1 MQKNGLW
8 ETAADSRIKLQIRKV
23 NAQNRRGKGDS
34 MKRKRLLND
43 NWEFVKTPYGTD
55 LEGLSAWG
63 KDFTHVDIPHDW
75 LIYDTERLYETGT
88 GWYRRHLEIAE
99 ADDMVRLLRFDGVY
113 MDSRVYVNGQLAGE
127 WKYGYST
134 FEFDITR
141 YLQAG
146 DNVIM
151 VRVDHH
157 EPNSRWYSGAGIY
170 RNVWLKT
177 VPAVHFAS
185 DGIYVA
191 AKRQGENFLVEIEAE
206 VAGGNGGAQAGKMAG
221 NGAAGDVG
229 SGQAG
234 GSAGEAGSSATARI
248 WRGGKPVKEGKLTRE
263 AGSALLKGTI
273 LVESPELWDAEN
285 PNLYE
290 LELELDNGDVEK
302 MVFGFREFVFSPEK
316 GFIANGKQV
325 KLHGVCEHHD
335 LGSLGA
341 AFNKAAM
348 RRKLVTL
355 KKMGVNAIRTS
366 HNMPAPEF
374 MELADEMGFYV
385 DSEAFDMWEESKTEY
400 DYARFFPEWA
410 AKDVASW
417 IRRDRNHPSV
427 IMWSIGNEIHD
438 TNVARGLEVTKMLT
452 GYVKEHDPKGNA
464 MVTIGSNY
472 MPWEGAQNC
481 ADVVKLAGYNY
492 SERYYDAHHE
502 AHPDW
507 VIYGSETSSAVQS
520 RGVYHFPLSQPILT
534 EDDEQCSSIG
544 NSRPSWAGKSVEF
557 CIYADRDR
565 EFAAGQFLWTGHDYI
580 GEPTPY
586 HTKNSY
592 FGQIDTAGF
601 PKDTYFMYQAEWT
614 DYKKAPMVHLL
625 PYWDFNPGQLID
637 VRVCSN
643 APAVEVF
650 VNERSLGRVEIDHA
664 HGKELFP
671 SFQVP
676 YEAGSIRAV
685 AYDENGTV
693 IAEDIHKSFKDPAR
707 ITLKADKAEM
717 KADGEDLV
725 FVEIGMADE
734 DGNPVENAM
743 DYVEVSVTGA
753 GRLIGLD
760 NGDST
765 DYDQYKG
772 TVRKLFNGK
781 LLAVIGAKNEAG
793 EVTVTVRPIQEGHI
807 LAETLKLNAVEAEV
821 REGVSADEENGRTAL
836 VTGAS
841 GIVPV
846 RKIEIVSENG
856 QKFNADKKDIVVGAY
871 LYPAGAEQKVTFS
884 VVNDMGIKSNLAE
897 VEMLAHVSDSVA
909 GSLGAGTHSCSL
921 AAACCVHAKG
931 DGAFKLRAC
940 VDNGTGTIKLI
951 SQLEFTAEGL
961 GEAYLNP
968 YEFVTG
974 ALYNCAVGDVG
985 GFSEKSVATAQ
996 EGVSE
1001 VGYRGLDFGEYGSDE
1016 ITLPIFTQND
1026 DPHYLQIWEGM
1037 PEDEGSEMLADVVYQ
1052 KPSIWN
1058 VYQPETYKL
1067 KRRVKGVTTICLVA
1081 KNQRYFI
1088 KGFTF
1093 TKLQKAYEKLQ
1104 AAEYNK
1110 IYGDT
1115 FTVTP
1120 DAVEGIGNNV
1130 SLEFENMDFGE
1141 KGCRQITI
1149 CGRSTLPV
1157 NSIHIRFFYED
1168 GESVNQLVEFAQSKE
1183 YKEVTFPL
1191 ESCKGSCRVGF
1202 IFLPGC
1208 DFDFKWFQFS

>member
-1 MQKNGLW
+1 MPKALSESPIRLQFRKGSVQAVRANG
-8 ETAADSRIKLQIRKV
+8 EGMD
-23 NAQNRRGKGDS
+23 
-34 MKRKRLLND
+34 RKRLLND
-43 NWEFVKTPYGTD
+43 KWEFVKTPYGTE
-55 LEGLSAWG
+55 LTALSAWEE
-63 KDFTHVDIPHDW
+63 DFEQVDIPHDW

-88 GWYRRHLEIAE
+88 GWYRRHLEMTA
-99 ADDMVRLLRFDGVY
+99 ADGFVRLLRFDGVY
-113 MDSRVYVNGQLAGE
+113 MDSKVYINGQLVGE

-134 FEFDITR
+134 FELDITK

-177 VPAVHFAS
+177 VPAVHFTS

-191 AKRQGENFLVEIEAE
+191 TRRQGEDFVVEIEAE
-206 VAGGNGGAQAGKMAG
+206 VAGEADGAQGEKPAE
-221 NGAAGDVG
+221 NGSQQGEEPA
-229 SGQAG
+229 GQAG
-234 GSAGEAGSSATARI
+234 SFAKVRI
-248 WRGGKPVKEGKLTRE
+248 WQEGKLVKEGRLAKE
-263 AGSALLKGTI
+263 AGNALLKGTVP
-273 LVESPELWDAEN
+273 VERPKLWDAEN

-290 LELELDNGDVEK
+290 LELELSNGDIEK
-302 MVFGFREFVFSPEK
+302 TVFGFREFVFSPKK

-341 AFNKAAM
+341 AFNKTAM
-348 RRKLVTL
+348 RRKLLTL
-355 KKMGVNAIRTS
+355 KKMGVNAVRTS

-438 TNVARGLEVTKMLT
+438 TNVARGLEVAKMLT
-452 GYVKEHDPKGNA
+452 DYVKEHDPKGNA

-472 MPWEGAQNC
+472 MPWEGAQQC

-492 SERYYDAHHE
+492 LERYYDEQHE

-507 VIYGSETSSAVQS
+507 IIYGSETSSAVQS
-520 RGVYHFPLSQPILT
+520 RGVYHFPLAQPILT
-534 EDDEQCSSIG
+534 EDDEQCSALG

-557 CIYADRDR
+557 CICADRDR
-565 EFAAGQFLWTGHDYI
+565 EYAAGQFLWTGHDYI

-601 PKDTYFMYQAEWT
+601 PKDTYYMYQAEWT

-625 PYWDFNPGQLID
+625 PYWDFNEGQLID
-637 VRVCSN
+637 IRVCSN
-643 APAVEVF
+643 APEAEVF
-650 VNERSLGRVEIDHA
+650 VNEKSLGRVRIDHA
-664 HGKELFP
+664 HGEVLFP

-676 YEAGSIRAV
+676 YEAGCIRAA
-685 AYDENGTV
+685 AYDENGAV

-707 ITLKADKAEM
+707 ITLRADKSEL

-734 DGNPVENAM
+734 EGNPVENAM
-743 DYVEVSVTGA
+743 DYVEVNVTGA
-753 GRLIGLD
+753 GRLVGLD

-765 DYDQYKG
+765 DYDPYKG
-772 TVRKLFNGK
+772 TIRKLFNGK
-781 LLAVIGAKNEAG
+781 LLAIIGAKCEAG
-793 EVTVTVRPIQEGHI
+793 EITVTVRSMEEGRVQ
-807 LAETLKLNAVEAEV
+807 AETLFLKAVEANA
-821 REGVSADEENGRTAL
+821 REGVSALMENSPMKL

-841 GIVPV
+841 GITPV
-846 RKIEIVSENG
+846 RRIALVSGDG
-856 QKFNADKKDIVVGAY
+856 QKFNEDKRDIVVGAY
-871 LYPAGAEQKVTFS
+871 LYPAGAEQKITFS
-884 VVNDMGIKSNLAE
+884 VVNDMGIQSNLAE
-897 VEMLAHVSDSVA
+897 VELLDGIPDRAEGKFA
-909 GSLGAGTHSCSL
+909 AGTDDL
-921 AAACCVHAKG
+921 TAEGLRRPAACCRVHAKG
-931 DGAFKLRAC
+931 DGDFKLRAS

-961 GEAYLNP
+961 GEAYINP
-968 YEFVTG
+968 YKFVTG
-974 ALYNCAVGDVG
+974 ALYNCFAGDVG
-985 GFSEKSVATAQ
+985 GFSEKSVAMAQ

-1001 VGYRGLDFGEYGSDE
+1001 VGYRGLDFGAYGSDE

-1026 DPHYLQIWEGM
+1026 DPHFLQIWEGM
-1037 PEDEGSEMLADVVYQ
+1037 PEEEGSELLADVVYQ

-1093 TKLQKAYEKLQ
+1093 TKLQKAYEKLW
-1104 AAEYNK
+1104 ASEYSR

-1115 FTVTP
+1115 FTV
-1120 DAVEGIGNNV
+1120 AQESVEGIGNNV
-1130 SLEFENMDFGE
+1130 SLEFEDMDFLD
-1141 KGCRQITI
+1141 KGFEQITI
-1149 CGRSTLPV
+1149 CGRSKLPV

-1168 GESVNQLVEFAQSKE
+1168 REPVNQLVEFPHSEE
-1183 YKEVTFPL
+1183 YTERTFPL
-1191 ESCKGSCRVGF
+1191 ESCKGKCRVGF

>member
-1 MQKNGLW
+1 MDRQ
-8 ETAADSRIKLQIRKV
+8 
-23 NAQNRRGKGDS
+23 
-34 MKRKRLLND
+34 RLLND

-55 LEGLSAWG
+55 LEGLAAWG
-63 KDFTHVDIPHDW
+63 KEFRHVDLPHDW

-88 GWYRRHLEIAE
+88 GWYRRHLELAE
-99 ADDMVRLLRFDGVY
+99 ADGMVRLLRFDGVY
-113 MDSRVYVNGQLAGE
+113 MDSEVYINGQPAGE

-134 FEFDITR
+134 FEFDITK

-151 VRVDHH
+151 VRVNHH

-177 VPAVHFAS
+177 VPPVHFAS
-185 DGIYVA
+185 DGIYVTT
-191 AKRQGENFLVEIEAE
+191 KRQGEDFVVEVEAE
-206 VAGGNGGAQAGKMAG
+206 LAGTGTQAGA
-221 NGAAGDVG
+221 AAG
-229 SGQAG
+229 G
-234 GSAGEAGSSATARI
+234 GSAAYAAQEGMPAGGGSAAHAGGQNAGSFATAGIWHDGKRI
-248 WRGGKPVKEGKLTRE
+248 AEGRLTGE
-263 AGSALLKGTI
+263 SGSIALKGTI
-273 LVESPELWDAEN
+273 LVEKPELWDAEN

-290 LELELDNGDVEK
+290 LELELDNGDKEK
-302 MVFGFREFVFSPEK
+302 TVFGFREFVFSPEK
-316 GFIANGKQV
+316 GFLANGKQV

-385 DSEAFDMWEESKTEY
+385 DSEAFDMWEEPKTEY

-438 TNVARGLEVTKMLT
+438 TNTERGAEVAEMLT
-452 GYVKEHDPKGNA
+452 GYVREHDPRGNA

-472 MPWEGAQNC
+472 MPWQGAQKC

-492 SERYYDAHHE
+492 LERYYDEHHE

-507 VIYGSETSSAVQS
+507 IIYGSETSSAVQS
-520 RGVYHFPLSQPILT
+520 RGVYHFPLSQSILT
-534 EDDEQCSSIG
+534 EDDEQCSSLG
-544 NSRPSWAGKSVEF
+544 NSRPSWAGSSVEF
-557 CIYADRDR
+557 CVYMDRDR
-565 EFAAGQFLWTGHDYI
+565 EYEAGQFLWSGHDYI

-625 PYWDFNPGQLID
+625 PYWDFNPGQMID

-643 APAVEVF
+643 APVVEVF
-650 VNERSLGRVEIDHA
+650 VNEKSLGRTEIDHV

-676 YEAGSIRAV
+676 YEAGCIRAV
-685 AYDENGTV
+685 GYDENGVV
-693 IAEDIHKSFKDPAR
+693 IAEDVRKSFGDPAR
-707 ITLKADKAEM
+707 ITLKADKENLQ
-717 KADGEDLV
+717 ADGEDLI
-725 FVEIGMADE
+725 FVEIGMEDE
-734 DGNPVENAM
+734 AGNPVENAM

-772 TVRKLFNGK
+772 TVRKLFNGR
-781 LLAVIGAKNEAG
+781 LLAIVGAKTEAG
-793 EVTVTVRPIQEGHI
+793 EVTVTVRPMQEGKT
-807 LAETLKLNAVEAEV
+807 LPETLRLSAVEAEV
-821 REGVSADEENGRTAL
+821 REGISASEENCRTAL

-841 GIVPV
+841 GVIPV
-846 RKIEIVSENG
+846 RKIEIVSEDG
-856 QKFNADKKDIVVGAY
+856 QKFDADKRDIVVGAY

-897 VEMLAHVSDSVA
+897 VEALESASDRVLGNLGVGTRDLAA
-909 GSLGAGTHSCSL
+909 GGLRRL
-921 AAACCVHAKG
+921 AACCRICAKG
-931 DGAFKLRAC
+931 DGAFKVRAS
-940 VDNGTGTIKLI
+940 VDNGTGTVKLI
-951 SQLEFTAEGL
+951 SQLEFTAEGI
-961 GEAYLNP
+961 GEAYINP
-968 YEFVTG
+968 YEFVAG
-974 ALYNCAVGDVG
+974 ALYNCSIGDVG
-985 GFSEKSVATAQ
+985 GFSEKSVAMAQ
-996 EGVSE
+996 EGVSAA
-1001 VGYRGLDFGEYGSDE
+1001 GYKGLDFGEYGSDE

-1067 KRRVKGVTTICLVA
+1067 KRRVRGVTTICLVT

-1088 KGFTF
+1088 KGFVF
-1093 TKLQKAYEKLQ
+1093 IKLQKAYEKLQ
-1104 AAEYNK
+1104 AAEYSK

-1115 FTVTP
+1115 FTVTQ
-1120 DAVEGIGNNV
+1120 DAVLGIGNNV

-1141 KGCRQITI
+1141 RGFGQITI

-1168 GESVNQLVEFAQSKE
+1168 KEPVNQLVEFPRSEE
-1183 YKEVTFPL
+1183 YTEVTFPL
-1191 ESCKGSCRVGF
+1191 ESCTGKCRVGF

-1208 DFDFKWFQFS
+1208 DFDFKWFKFL

>member
-1 MQKNGLW
+1 M
-8 ETAADSRIKLQIRKV
+8 
-23 NAQNRRGKGDS
+23 RGKGEG
-34 MKRKRLLND
+34 MNRKRLLND

-55 LEGLSAWG
+55 LEGLPAWE
-63 KDFTHVDIPHDW
+63 KEFKHVDIPHDW
-75 LIYDTERLYETGT
+75 LIYNTERLYETGT
-88 GWYRRHLEIAE
+88 GWYRRQLKVEAE
-99 ADDMVRLLRFDGVY
+99 DGFTRLLRFDGVY
-113 MDSRVYVNGQLAGE
+113 MDSKIYINGHPAGE

-134 FEFDITR
+134 FEIDITE

-146 DNVIM
+146 DNTVM

-177 VPAVHFAS
+177 VPKCHLAS
-185 DGIYVA
+185 DGIYVTTR
-191 AKRQGENFLVEIEAE
+191 RQGQDFAVEIEAE
-206 VAGGNGGAQAGKMAG
+206 VTAGKGSVQAGTSAG
-221 NGAAGDVG
+221 NGAVQAEEPAGKTG
-229 SGQAG
+229 SFATVRIWQEGQLVREGRLTKEAG
-234 GSAGEAGSSATARI
+234 G
-248 WRGGKPVKEGKLTRE
+248 
-263 AGSALLKGTI
+263 ALLRGTV
-273 LVESPELWDAEN
+273 LVEHPKLWDAEH
-285 PNLYE
+285 PHLYE
-290 LELELDNGDVEK
+290 LELELDNGDAEK
-302 MVFGFREFVFSPEK
+302 TVFGFREFAFSPEK
-316 GFIANGKQV
+316 GFLANGKQV

-341 AFNKAAM
+341 AFHKAAM
-348 RRKLVTL
+348 CRKLETL

-374 MELADEMGFYV
+374 MELADSMGFYV
-385 DSEAFDMWEESKTEY
+385 VSEAFDMWEEPKTEY

-410 AKDVASW
+410 KKDVASW

-438 TNVARGLEVTKMLT
+438 TNAARGVEVTRMLAD
-452 GYVKEHDPKGNA
+452 YVKEHDPKGNA
-464 MVTIGSNY
+464 KVTIGSNY

-492 SERYYDAHHE
+492 LERYYDEQHA

-520 RGVYHFPLSQPILT
+520 RGVYHFPLAQPILT
-534 EDDEQCSSIG
+534 EDDEQCSSLG
-544 NSRPSWAGKSVEF
+544 NSRPSWAGKSVEY
-557 CIYADRDR
+557 CICADRDR
-565 EFAAGQFLWTGHDYI
+565 EYAAGQFLWSGHDYI

-601 PKDTYFMYQAEWT
+601 PKDTYYMYQAEWT
-614 DYKKAPMVHLL
+614 DYRKAPMVHLL
-625 PYWDFNPGQLID
+625 PYWDFNEGQMID
-637 VRVCSN
+637 IRVCSN
-643 APAVEVF
+643 APQVEVF
-650 VNERSLGRVEIDHA
+650 VNEKSLGRVQIDHA
-664 HGKELFP
+664 HGEVLFP

-676 YEAGSIRAV
+676 YEAGCIRAA
-685 AYDENGTV
+685 AYDENGGL
-693 IAEDIHKSFKDPAR
+693 IAEDIRKSFKDPAR
-707 ITLKADKAEM
+707 LVLRADKSELR
-717 KADGEDLV
+717 ADGEDLV
-725 FVEIGMADE
+725 FVEIGMEDE

-743 DYVEVSVTGA
+743 DYVEVCVTGA
-753 GRLIGLD
+753 GRLLGLD

-772 TVRKLFNGK
+772 TVRKLFYGK
-781 LLAVIGAKNEAG
+781 LLAVIGAKCQAG
-793 EVTVTVRPIQEGHI
+793 EIAVTVRPIGEGRI
-807 LAETLKLNAVEAEV
+807 LAETLLLKAVEAKV
-821 REGVSADEENGRTAL
+821 REGVSALTENSPMKL

-841 GIVPV
+841 GVTPV
-846 RKIEIVSENG
+846 RKIALVSQDGQNFNEN
-856 QKFNADKKDIVVGAY
+856 KKDIVVKAY
-871 LYPAGAEQKVTFS
+871 LYPAEAQQEITFS

-897 VEMLAHVSDSVA
+897 VELLESAA
-909 GSLGAGTHSCSL
+909 QKGGADIPS
-921 AAACCVHAKG
+921 ACCRIYAKG
-931 DGAFKLRAC
+931 DGAFKLRAS

-951 SQLEFTAEGL
+951 SQLEFSAEGL
-961 GEAYLNP
+961 GEAYINP

-974 ALYNCAVGDVG
+974 ALYSCAVGDVG
-985 GFSEKSVATAQ
+985 GFSEKSVAMAQ
-996 EGVSE
+996 EGVSQ

-1026 DPHYLQIWEGM
+1026 EPHFLQIWEGM
-1037 PEDEGSEMLADVVYQ
+1037 PDEEGSELLADVVYQ

-1067 KRRVKGVTTICLVA
+1067 KRRVRGIATICLVA
-1081 KNQRYFI
+1081 KDQRYFI

-1093 TKLQKAYEKLQ
+1093 TKLQKAYEKLP
-1104 AAEYNK
+1104 AAEYSR

-1115 FTVTP
+1115 FTVAQ

-1130 SLEFENMDFGE
+1130 ALEFEDMDFGD
-1141 KGCRQITI
+1141 KGFGQITI
-1149 CGRSTLPV
+1149 CGRSVLPV

-1168 GESVNQLVEFAQSKE
+1168 REPVNQLVEFPYSEAYTE
-1183 YKEVTFPL
+1183 LTFPL
-1191 ESCKGSCRVGF
+1191 ESCRGKCRVGF

>member
-1 MQKNGLW
+1 M
-8 ETAADSRIKLQIRKV
+8 D
-23 NAQNRRGKGDS
+23 
-34 MKRKRLLND
+34 RKRLLND
-43 NWEFVKTPYGTD
+43 NWEFVKTPYGTGI
-55 LEGLSAWG
+55 EGLKEWE
-63 KDFTHVDIPHDW
+63 KDFKQVDIPHDW

-88 GWYRRHLEIAE
+88 GWYRRHLEIAA
-99 ADDMVRLLRFDGVY
+99 ADGFVRLLRFDGVY
-113 MDSRVYVNGQLAGE
+113 MDSKVYVNGQLAGE

-185 DGIYVA
+185 DGIYVTT
-191 AKRQGENFLVEIEAE
+191 KRQGEDFVVEIEAE
-206 VAGGNGGAQAGKMAG
+206 VAAGEGSAQGERAVEEGSMQGERAVEDGSLQGERAVEDGSMQAEKSAVQAGRS
-221 NGAAGDVG
+221 AAV
-229 SGQAG
+229 
-234 GSAGEAGSSATARI
+234 RI
-248 WRGGKPVKEGKLTRE
+248 WREGKLRKEGVLTKE
-263 AGSALLKGTI
+263 AGSALLKGTVT
-273 LVESPELWDAEN
+273 VERPKLWDAEN

-302 MVFGFREFVFSPEK
+302 TVFGFREFAFSPKK

-400 DYARFFPEWA
+400 DYARFFPKWA

-438 TNVARGLEVTKMLT
+438 TNGARGLEVAKMLT
-452 GYVKEHDPKGNA
+452 DYVKEHDPKGNA

-472 MPWEGAQNC
+472 MPWEGAQQC

-492 SERYYDAHHE
+492 LERYYDEQHE

-507 VIYGSETSSAVQS
+507 IIYGSETSSAVQS
-520 RGVYHFPLSQPILT
+520 RGVYHFPLAQPILT
-534 EDDEQCSSIG
+534 EDDEQCSALG

-565 EFAAGQFLWTGHDYI
+565 EYAAGQFLWTGHDYI

-601 PKDTYFMYQAEWT
+601 PKDTYYMYQAEWT

-625 PYWDFNPGQLID
+625 PYWDFNEGQLID

-643 APAVEVF
+643 APEVEVF
-650 VNERSLGRVEIDHA
+650 VNEKSLGRVQIDHA
-664 HGKELFP
+664 RGEVLFP

-676 YEAGSIRAV
+676 YEAGCIRAA
-685 AYDENGTV
+685 AYDENGAV
-693 IAEDIHKSFKDPAR
+693 IAEDVHKSFKDPAR
-707 ITLKADKAEM
+707 ITLQADKSEL

-734 DGNPVENAM
+734 EGNPVENAM
-743 DYVEVSVTGA
+743 DYVEVLVVGA
-753 GRLIGLD
+753 GRLVGLD

-765 DYDQYKG
+765 DYDPYKG

-781 LLAVIGAKNEAG
+781 LLAIIGAKCEAG
-793 EVTVTVRPIQEGHI
+793 EIAVTVRPIQEGRVQ
-807 LAETLKLNAVEAEV
+807 AETLLLQAVEAKA
-821 REGVSADEENGRTAL
+821 REGVSALTENSPMKL

-841 GIVPV
+841 GITPV
-846 RKIEIVSENG
+846 RRIALVSEDG
-856 QKFNADKKDIVVGAY
+856 QKCSEDKKDIVVRAY
-871 LYPAGAEQKVTFS
+871 LYPAGAEQKITFS
-884 VVNDMGIKSNLAE
+884 VVNDMGIRSNLAE
-897 VEMLAHVSDSVA
+897 VEILDGISDR
-909 GSLGAGTHSCSL
+909 
-921 AAACCVHAKG
+921 AACCPDVCCPAARCRIHAKG
-931 DGAFKLRAC
+931 DGAFKLRAT

-961 GEAYLNP
+961 GEAYVNP

-974 ALYNCAVGDVG
+974 ALYNCSVGDVG
-985 GFSEKSVATAQ
+985 GFSEKSVAMAQ

-1016 ITLPIFTQND
+1016 ITLPIFTQNN
-1026 DPHYLQIWEGM
+1026 DPHFLQIWEGM
-1037 PEDEGSEMLADVVYQ
+1037 PEDEGSELLADVVYQ

-1067 KRRVKGVTTICLVA
+1067 KRRVKGVTTICLAA

-1093 TKLQKAYEKLQ
+1093 TKLQKAYEKLW
-1104 AAEYNK
+1104 AAEYSR

-1115 FTVTP
+1115 FTV
-1120 DAVEGIGNNV
+1120 AQESVEGIGNNV
-1130 SLEFENMDFGE
+1130 SLEFEDMDFSD
-1141 KGCRQITI
+1141 KGFAQITI

-1168 GESVNQLVEFAQSKE
+1168 REPVNQLVEFPRSE
-1183 YKEVTFPL
+1183 EDTERTFPL
-1191 ESCKGSCRVGF
+1191 ESCKGKCRVGF

-1208 DFDFKWFQFS
+1208 DFDFKWFQFL

>member
-1 MQKNGLW
+1 MRRNG
-8 ETAADSRIKLQIRKV
+8 EGMD
-23 NAQNRRGKGDS
+23 
-34 MKRKRLLND
+34 RKRLLND
-43 NWEFVKTPYGTD
+43 NWEFVKTPYGTG
-55 LEGLSAWG
+55 LEELSAWE
-63 KDFTHVDIPHDW
+63 KDFKQVDIPHDW

-88 GWYRRHLEIAE
+88 GWYRRHLEMTAE
-99 ADDMVRLLRFDGVY
+99 DGFVRLLRFDGVY
-113 MDSRVYVNGQLAGE
+113 MDSKVYINGQLVGE

-134 FEFDITR
+134 FEFDITK

-191 AKRQGENFLVEIEAE
+191 TRRQGEDFVVEIEAE
-206 VAGGNGGAQAGKMAG
+206 VAGEGSGAQAEK
-221 NGAAGDVG
+221 
-229 SGQAG
+229 
-234 GSAGEAGSSATARI
+234 SAGEGAEQKEKAGGLQAGETAGRAEVCAIVKI
-248 WRGGKPVKEGKLTRE
+248 WQEGKLVKEGQLAKE
-263 AGSALLKGTI
+263 AGDALLKGEV
-273 LVESPELWDAEN
+273 LVEQPKLWDAEN

-290 LELELDNGDVEK
+290 LELELYNGDVEK
-302 MVFGFREFVFSPEK
+302 TVFGFREFTFSPEN
-316 GFIANGKQV
+316 GFLANGRQV

-348 RRKLVTL
+348 RRKLETL
-355 KKMGVNAIRTS
+355 GRMGVNAIRTS

-374 MELADEMGFYV
+374 MEMADEMGFYV
-385 DSEAFDMWEESKTEY
+385 VSEAFDMWEESKTEY

-410 AKDVASW
+410 ARDVASW

-438 TNVARGLEVTKMLT
+438 TNVARGLEVAKMLT
-452 GYVKEHDPKGNA
+452 DYVKEHDPKGNA

-472 MPWEGAQNC
+472 MPWEGAQRC

-492 SERYYDAHHE
+492 LERYYDEQHE

-507 VIYGSETSSAVQS
+507 IIYGSETSSAVQS
-520 RGVYHFPLSQPILT
+520 RGVYHFPLAQPILT
-534 EDDEQCSSIG
+534 EDDEQCSSLG

-565 EFAAGQFLWTGHDYI
+565 EYAAGQFLWTGHDYI

-601 PKDTYFMYQAEWT
+601 PKDTYYMYQAEWT

-625 PYWDFNPGQLID
+625 PYWDFNEGQLID
-637 VRVCSN
+637 IRVCSN
-643 APAVEVF
+643 APEVEVF
-650 VNERSLGRVEIDHA
+650 VNEKSLGRVQIDHA
-664 HGKELFP
+664 YGKVLFP
-671 SFQVP
+671 AFQVP
-676 YEAGSIRAV
+676 YEAGCIRAA
-685 AYDENGTV
+685 AYDEDGAV

-707 ITLKADKAEM
+707 ITLRADKSEL

-734 DGNPVENAM
+734 AGNPVENAM
-743 DYVEVSVTGA
+743 DYVEVKVTGA
-753 GRLIGLD
+753 GRLVGLD

-765 DYDQYKG
+765 DYDPYKG

-781 LLAVIGAKNEAG
+781 LLAIIGAKCEAG
-793 EVTVTVRPIQEGHI
+793 EISVMVSPVREGRI
-807 LAETLKLNAVEAEV
+807 PAETLMLSAVEAKV
-821 REGVSADEENGRTAL
+821 REGVSALTENSCMKL

-841 GIVPV
+841 GVVPV
-846 RKIEIVSENG
+846 RKIALVSEDG
-856 QKFNADKKDIVVGAY
+856 QKFDEDKKDIVVRAY
-871 LYPAGAEQKVTFS
+871 LYPTGAEQKITFS

-897 VEMLAHVSDSVA
+897 VELLEGAAQEDVSDGFAA
-909 GSLGAGTHSCSL
+909 GNGTPAAHCP
-921 AAACCVHAKG
+921 AACCRIHAKG
-931 DGAFKLRAC
+931 DGGFKLRAS
-940 VDNGTGTIKLI
+940 VDNGTGTVKLI
-951 SQLEFTAEGL
+951 SQLEFTAQGL
-961 GEAYLNP
+961 GEAYINP

-974 ALYNCAVGDVG
+974 ALYSCCVGDVG
-985 GFSEKSVATAQ
+985 GFSEKSVAMAQ

-1001 VGYRGLDFGEYGSDE
+1001 VGYKGLDFGEYGSDE

-1026 DPHYLQIWEGM
+1026 DPHFLQIWEGM

-1067 KRRVKGVTTICLVA
+1067 KRRVKGITTICLVA

-1093 TKLQKAYEKLQ
+1093 TKLQKAYEKLL
-1104 AAEYNK
+1104 ASEYSR

-1115 FTVTP
+1115 FTVAQ

-1130 SLEFENMDFGE
+1130 SLEFEDMDFGDRGFE
-1141 KGCRQITI
+1141 QITI
-1149 CGRSTLPV
+1149 CGRSSLPV

-1168 GESVNQLVEFAQSKE
+1168 REPVNQLVEFPHSEE
-1183 YKEVTFPL
+1183 YAEMTFPL
-1191 ESCKGSCRVGF
+1191 ESCQGKCRVVF

-1208 DFDFKWFQFS
+1208 DFDFKWFQFL

>member
-1 MQKNGLW
+1 MN
-8 ETAADSRIKLQIRKV
+8 
-23 NAQNRRGKGDS
+23 
-34 MKRKRLLND
+34 RKRLLND

-55 LEGLSAWG
+55 LEGLPAWE
-63 KDFTHVDIPHDW
+63 KDFKHVDIPHDW

-88 GWYRRHLEIAE
+88 GWYRRHLEMAE
-99 ADDMVRLLRFDGVY
+99 ADGLVRLLRFDGVY
-113 MDSRVYVNGQLAGE
+113 MDSRIYINGQFAGE

-134 FEFDITR
+134 FEFDITK

-191 AKRQGENFLVEIEAE
+191 VKRQEEDFLVEIEAE
-206 VAGGNGGAQAGKMAG
+206 LVGIAMRTGMAVENGGAAQ
-221 NGAAGDVG
+221 
-229 SGQAG
+229 
-234 GSAGEAGSSATARI
+234 EADSSAVARI
-248 WRGGKPVKEGKLTRE
+248 WHGGKLITEGRITKE
-263 AGSALLKGTI
+263 ADSILLKGAI
-273 LVESPELWDAEN
+273 LVEKPKLWDAEN

-290 LELELDNGDVEK
+290 LELKLDNGDVEK
-302 MVFGFREFVFSPEK
+302 TVFGFREFVFSPEK
-316 GFIANGKQV
+316 GFLANGKQV

-507 VIYGSETSSAVQS
+507 IIYGSETSSAVQS
-520 RGVYHFPLSQPILT
+520 RGVYHFPLSQSILT

-565 EFAAGQFLWTGHDYI
+565 DFAAGQFLWTGHDYI

-650 VNERSLGRVEIDHA
+650 VNEKSLGRVEIDHA

-676 YEAGSIRAV
+676 YEAGCIRAV
-685 AYDENGTV
+685 AYDENGSV

-707 ITLKADKAEM
+707 ITLKADKSEL
-717 KADGEDLV
+717 KADGEDLL
-725 FVEIGMADE
+725 FVEIGMVDK

-781 LLAVIGAKNEAG
+781 LLAVIGAKCEAG
-793 EVTVTVRPIQEGHI
+793 EIGITVRPIQEGRI
-807 LAETLKLNAVEAEV
+807 SAETLLLKAVEAKV
-821 REGVSADEENGRTAL
+821 REGVSALTENSSMKL
-836 VTGAS
+836 VTGSS
-841 GIVPV
+841 GVTPV
-846 RKIEIVSENG
+846 RKIEIISENG
-856 QKFNADKKDIVVGAY
+856 QEFNEDKRDIVVGAH
-871 LYPAGAEQKVTFS
+871 LYPTGTEQKITFS
-884 VVNDMGIKSNLAE
+884 VVNDMGIQSNLAE
-897 VEMLAHVSDSVA
+897 VEMLECVLDRVS
-909 GSLGAGTHSCSL
+909 GNF
-921 AAACCVHAKG
+921 AADGRQPAAYCRVHAKG
-931 DGAFKLRAC
+931 DGAFKVRAS

-951 SQLEFTAEGL
+951 SQLEFTAKGL

-974 ALYNCAVGDVG
+974 ALYNIAVGDVG

-1001 VGYRGLDFGEYGSDE
+1001 VGYKGLDFGEYGSDE

-1067 KRRVKGVTTICLVA
+1067 KRRLRGVTTVCLVT

-1115 FTVTP
+1115 FRVTP

-1141 KGCRQITI
+1141 TGLKQITI
-1149 CGRSTLPV
+1149 CGRSTLPT

-1168 GESVNQLVEFAQSKE
+1168 KESVNQLVEFPYSEE
-1183 YKEVTFPL
+1183 YTEMTFPL

-1208 DFDFKWFQFS
+1208 DFDFKWFRFS

>member
-1 MQKNGLW
+1 MSK
-8 ETAADSRIKLQIRKV
+8 
-23 NAQNRRGKGDS
+23 
-34 MKRKRLLND
+34 KRLLND

-63 KDFTHVDIPHDW
+63 KDFKHVDIPHDW

-88 GWYRRHLEIAE
+88 GWYRRHLEMAE
-99 ADDMVRLLRFDGVY
+99 ADDLVRLLRFDGVY
-113 MDSRVYVNGQLAGE
+113 MDSKVYINGQLVGE

-134 FEFDITR
+134 FEFDITK
-141 YLQAG
+141 YLQTG

-170 RNVWLKT
+170 RSVWLKT
-177 VPAVHFAS
+177 VPAVHFVS

-191 AKRQGENFLVEIEAE
+191 TKRQGEDFIVEIEAE
-206 VAGGNGGAQAGKMAG
+206 IAGTAAQTGTAQAGTAQ
-221 NGAAGDVG
+221 VG
-229 SGQAG
+229 TTL
-234 GSAGEAGSSATARI
+234 GSSAAARI
-248 WRGGKPVKEGKLTRE
+248 WHDGNLVAKGQLTGD
-263 AGSALLKGTI
+263 ADGVLLKGTV
-273 LVESPELWDAEN
+273 LVEKPKLWDAEN

-290 LELELDNGDVEK
+290 LELELDNKEVEK
-302 MVFGFREFVFSPEK
+302 TVFGFREFVFSPEK

-335 LGSLGA
+335 LGCLGA

-348 RRKLVTL
+348 RRKMVTL

-385 DSEAFDMWEESKTEY
+385 DSEAFDMWEEPKTEY

-438 TNVARGLEVTKMLT
+438 TNVPRGLEVAKMLAD
-452 GYVKEHDPKGNA
+452 YVKEHDPKGNA
-464 MVTIGSNY
+464 KATIGSNY
-472 MPWEGAQNC
+472 MPWQGAQNC

-492 SERYYDAHHE
+492 LERYYDEQHE

-507 VIYGSETSSAVQS
+507 MIYGSETSSAVQS
-520 RGVYHFPLSQPILT
+520 RGVYHFPLEKSILT
-534 EDDEQCSSIG
+534 EDDEQCSALG
-544 NSRPSWAGKSVEF
+544 NSRPSWAGKSVEY
-557 CIYADRDR
+557 CIYMDRDR
-565 EFAAGQFLWTGHDYI
+565 DFAAGQFLWSGHDYI

-614 DYKKAPMVHLL
+614 DYKKEPMVHLL

-643 APAVEVF
+643 APSVEVF
-650 VNERSLGRVEIDHA
+650 VNETSLGRVEIDHA
-664 HGKELFP
+664 HGKVLFP

-676 YEAGSIRAV
+676 YEAGCIRAV

-693 IAEDIHKSFKDPAR
+693 IAEDMHKSFKDPAR
-707 ITLKADKAEM
+707 ITLKADKTEM
-717 KADGEDLV
+717 KADGEDLI

-781 LLAVIGAKNEAG
+781 LLAVIGAKSEAG
-793 EVTVTVRPIQEGHI
+793 EVTMTVRPLQGERVP
-807 LAETLKLNAVEAEV
+807 AETLQLSAVEAEV
-821 REGVSADEENGRTAL
+821 REGISAAAENSRAAL

-841 GIVPV
+841 GMIPV

-856 QKFNADKKDIVVGAY
+856 QKFDENKKDIVVGAY
-871 LYPAGAEQKVTFS
+871 LYPAGAEQKVVFS
-884 VVNDMGIKSNLAE
+884 VVNDMGIESNLAE
-897 VEMLAHVSDSVA
+897 VEMLESVSDEA
-909 GSLGAGTHSCSL
+909 TDNL
-921 AAACCVHAKG
+921 AVDGHCPAAYCCIHAKG
-931 DGAFKLRAC
+931 DGAFKLRAS

-951 SQLEFTAEGL
+951 SQLEFTVEGL

-968 YEFVTG
+968 YEFVSG
-974 ALYNCAVGDVG
+974 ALYNLSVGDVG
-985 GFSEKSVATAQ
+985 GFSEKSVAMAQ

-1001 VGYRGLDFGEYGSDE
+1001 VGYKGLDFGEYGSDE

-1037 PEDEGSEMLADVVYQ
+1037 PEDEGSEMLADLVYQ

-1067 KRRVKGVTTICLVA
+1067 KRRIKGITTLCLAA
-1081 KNQRYFI
+1081 KDQRYFI

-1104 AAEYNK
+1104 ATEYNK

-1115 FTVTP
+1115 FTVKP

-1141 KGCRQITI
+1141 KGFEKITI
-1149 CGRSTLPV
+1149 CGRSTLPT

-1168 GESVNQLVEFAQSKE
+1168 GESVNQLVEFPRSEE
-1183 YKEVTFPL
+1183 YTEITFPL
-1191 ESCKGSCRVGF
+1191 ESCKGKCRVGF

-1208 DFDFKWFQFS
+1208 DFDFKWFKFS